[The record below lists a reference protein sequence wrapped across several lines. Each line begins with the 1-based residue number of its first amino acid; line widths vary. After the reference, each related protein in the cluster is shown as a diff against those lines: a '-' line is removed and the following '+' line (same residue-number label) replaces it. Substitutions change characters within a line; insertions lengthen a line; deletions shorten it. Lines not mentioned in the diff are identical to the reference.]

1 MSDPADAAT
10 APRRASAGSPR
21 RRTLLVMAADAVEAR
36 PLPRQGEVS
45 IGRAAGCDVQLDH
58 PSISR
63 NHLLLRLGDETIEV
77 IDQGGANG
85 TLLRAVRLPPGVA
98 VELAANEPLG
108 VGDLTLVVQ
117 EIRAT
122 PPGAPAP
129 RKPSGAVTASRGF
142 SPVVR
147 DPAMRRL
154 HELAARVARGTI
166 SVLVVGETGT
176 GKEVLAEV
184 VHRASPRAGG
194 PLVRINCAAFADS
207 LVESELFGHERGAF
221 TGASRERRGLL
232 ESADGGT
239 VVLDEIG
246 ELPLP
251 LQAKLL
257 RVLEERAVM
266 RVGSSSLQPIDVRFV
281 ASTNRDLEVEIEAGR
296 FRRDLYFR
304 IAGAVLAIP
313 PLRERPDE
321 IVELARAFAADA
333 AALAGGSPLAFSE
346 DALAALVQHTWPGNV
361 RELRNTI
368 ERAVL
373 LAGDAGITAAELP
386 FASTPAT
393 SPPASA
399 SAPASAP
406 AAAAAAGLADEMAAL
421 ERARIIEALAACQ
434 GNQTR
439 AAAMLGM
446 PLRTLV
452 KRLAKYDVPRP
463 RKRSR

>member
-1 MSDPADAAT
+1 MAAT
-10 APRRASAGSPR
+10 APRRAGSGPTR
-21 RRTLLVMAADAVEAR
+21 RRTLLVINGDEVEAR
-36 PLPRQGEVS
+36 PLPLTGDVT
-45 IGRAAGCDVQLDH
+45 IGRAPGSDVLIDH

-63 NHLLLRLGDETIEV
+63 THLVLRLGPELVEA

-85 TLLRAVRLPPGVA
+85 TSLRGNRLPARVA

-117 EIRAT
+117 EVRPIVDSG
-122 PPGAPAP
+122 PGE
-129 RKPSGAVTASRGF
+129 RRPSGEVAAAAGLE
-142 SPVVR
+142 PIVR
-147 DPAMRRL
+147 DPVMRQL
-154 HELAARVARGTI
+154 YELAARVARGTI
-166 SVLVVGETGT
+166 SVLVTGETGT
-176 GKEVLAEV
+176 GKEVLAEF
-184 VHRASPRAGG
+184 VHRASPRAAR

-221 TGASRERRGLL
+221 TGAARERRGLL

-239 VVLDEIG
+239 VMLDEVG

-257 RVLEERAVM
+257 RVVEERAVL
-266 RVGSSSLQPIDVRFV
+266 RVGSSSPQPIDVRFI
-281 ASTNRDLEVEIEAGR
+281 AATNRDLEAEVEAGR

-304 IAGAVLAIP
+304 IAAAVLAIP

-321 IVELARAFAADA
+321 IEALARAFAADA
-333 AALAGGSPLAFSE
+333 AKRLGRSAPPLSAE
-346 DALAALVQHTWPGNV
+346 ALAALQRHPWTGNL
-361 RELRNTI
+361 RELRNTL

-373 LAGDAGITAAELP
+373 LAGDAGITVAELTL
-386 FASTPAT
+386 S
-393 SPPASA
+393 PASA
-399 SAPASAP
+399 GPRSTAPSAAPPPSTAPATVP
-406 AAAAAAGLADEMAAL
+406 TAAAPLPEQLAAL
-421 ERARIIEALAACQ
+421 ERERIVNALAECQ

-452 KRLAKYDVPRP
+452 KRLTQYGVARP
-463 RKRSR
+463 RKR